1 MKQRR
6 MDRAA
11 LDDIELEY
19 VIQGT
24 GEPVVL
30 IHPGH
35 LADWFMPLLDEPA
48 LADQYRLLAYHRIG
62 CVGSSPIAG
71 STNFAQQAAQCRL
84 LMHHL
89 GIERAHIVGHS
100 SSGLLALQLALDTPD
115 AVHSLSLLEPPLI
128 TVLGP
133 EVPGPSLETASQL
146 YQAGDK
152 AGAVAAFLRTVC
164 GPGYRAVLDRTL
176 PGAFEQHV
184 ADADTGF
191 LHEGPAVGQWLFTRE
206 DALRITQP
214 VLMAIGAKNDQ
225 GFVDYI
231 QELLLSWLP
240 NAEPFVLPDAT
251 HLMQVENPRG
261 MAEGLAAF
269 YARHPITAAC

>member
-1 MKQRR
+1 MKQRL
-6 MDRAA
+6 MDRAD
-11 LDDIELEY
+11 LDGIELEY

-35 LADWFMPLLDEPA
+35 FADWFMPLLDEPA
-48 LADQYRLLAYHRIG
+48 LADRYRLLAYHRVG

-71 STNFAQQAAQCRL
+71 STNFVQQGAHCRS
-84 LMHHL
+84 LMYHL

-115 AVHSLSLLEPPLI
+115 VVHSLALLEPPLI
-128 TVLGP
+128 TALPAGMLT
-133 EVPGPSLETASQL
+133 PSDDADRL

-152 AGAVAAFLRTVC
+152 AGAVDAFLRMVC
-164 GPGYRAVLDRTL
+164 GPNYRVVLDRTL
-176 PGAFEQHV
+176 PSAFEQHV
-184 ADADTGF
+184 TDADTGF

-225 GFVDYI
+225 AFVDYI
-231 QELLLSWLP
+231 HELLLSWLP

-261 MAEGLAAF
+261 MAEGLASF
-269 YARHPITAAC
+269 FARHPL